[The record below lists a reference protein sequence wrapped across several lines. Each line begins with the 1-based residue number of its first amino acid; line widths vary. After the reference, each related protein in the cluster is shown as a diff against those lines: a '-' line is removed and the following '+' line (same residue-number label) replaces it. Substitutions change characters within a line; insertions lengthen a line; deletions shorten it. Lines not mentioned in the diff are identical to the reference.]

1 MRWIVKGA
9 TVTREVEVER
19 EGDHFVVSVDG
30 VSRVVDYIPLDRTIA
45 SLRYLNNGHS
55 FHVTAHREAKRSFRV
70 AVGEREFTWDVLTP
84 VEAVASEARGASAG
98 AARIVAPIPGKVVKV
113 NVAPG
118 DEVEQG
124 QTVVVLEAMKMEN
137 EREAERSGK
146 VAAVL
151 VAAGDT
157 VDTGTLLVE
166 LDAEDHG

>member
-1 MRWIVKGA
+1 MKWIVKGA

-45 SLRYLNNGHS
+45 SLRYLNNGNS
-55 FHVTAHREAKRSFRV
+55 FHITAYREAKRSFRV

-84 VEAVASEARGASAG
+84 VEAVASEARGASVG
-98 AARIVAPIPGKVVKV
+98 AARITAPIPGKVVKV

-118 DEVEQG
+118 DQVEQG
-124 QTVVVLEAMKMEN
+124 QSVVVLEAMKMEN
-137 EREAERSGK
+137 ELEAERSGK
-146 VAAVL
+146 VAAIH

-157 VDTGTLLVE
+157 VDTGTVLVE
-166 LDAEDHG
+166 LEAEDHG